1 MALDYDKII
10 TKTQKQDLLKNR
22 INQMVFEAYQLS
34 INLKVV
40 ENDEASKAQI
50 QSQIDELERAINIHI
65 DEHNSLNRSE

>member
-40 ENDEASKAQI
+40 ENDETAKAQI

-65 DEHNSLNRSE
+65 DEHNSLNKSE